1 MLGVETMKLYCSTN
15 SPYARKVRV
24 VARELGINEKI
35 EPITTDPRDPDSGFW
50 ALNPVAKIPALM
62 ADNGDMIIDSPVIC
76 EYLNE
81 RYGQGRLL
89 PSEPRQAWKF
99 RSLVA
104 LSDGVLDAGMA
115 VRLEGMRVKSEQSPS
130 WVDRQIATAQRGVH
144 SLADQLDV
152 FGSSVNLVSIS
163 FACTLAW
170 LQFRHGH
177 IDWIAGHKKL
187 GPWFNTFEASDS
199 MKKTAPGQPL

>member
-1 MLGVETMKLYCSTN
+1 MKLYCSTN

-35 EPITTDPRDPDSGFW
+35 ESIATDPRDPNSGFW
-50 ALNPVAKIPALM
+50 TLNPVAKIPAFV
-62 ADNGDMIIDSPVIC
+62 AENGDMIIDSPVIC

-81 RYGQGRLL
+81 CYGQGRLL
-89 PSEPRQAWKF
+89 PADPRESWRF

-104 LSDGVLDAGMA
+104 LSDGALDAGMA
-115 VRLEGMRVKSEQSPS
+115 VRLEGMRDKAEQSPS
-130 WVDRQIATAQRGVH
+130 WVERQIATAQRGVR

-177 IDWIAGHKKL
+177 VDWIAGHKKL
-187 GPWFNTFEASDS
+187 GLWLEAFESSDS